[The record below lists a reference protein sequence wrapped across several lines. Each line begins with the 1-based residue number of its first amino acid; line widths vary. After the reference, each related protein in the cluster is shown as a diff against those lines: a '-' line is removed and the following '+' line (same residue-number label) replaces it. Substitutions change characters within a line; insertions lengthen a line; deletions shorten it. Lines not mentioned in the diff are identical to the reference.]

1 MAILKKLKKGLK
13 KAAKVAIPVGAALL
27 AAKAFKNRGTDTGL
41 TDGKFLASG
50 AAGGASLAKQDRMAK
65 AIKAMTSNDAYSDD
79 TKPSNL
85 GTMRSTPRKRNMYS
99 PNDFG
104 LGPYDGAK
112 KGGSAGK
119 DFGKKKKSMG
129 KALRGGGKVMR

>member
-65 AIKAMTSNDAYSDD
+65 AVKAMTSNDAYNDD
-79 TKPSNL
+79 TMPMNL
-85 GTMRSTPRKRNMYS
+85 SKT
-99 PNDFG
+99 
-104 LGPYDGAK
+104 
-112 KGGSAGK
+112 AGK
-119 DFGKKKKSMG
+119 TGSRKIPQIAYGQQMYKSGGRAGKKSKPKSMG